1 MKAILSTASG
11 GGAASPYATAALES
25 AAGLIG
31 RSFAAAEVRSEST
44 AIRAVLSPELLGL
57 VGRSLIRHGEVVFY
71 IDVDD
76 AGVLNLL
83 PACKVEIK
91 GAAAEASWRYA
102 LDVNGPSRSRKMKNV
117 EASGVCHFRYAVEP
131 AKPWMGCGPLQVAF
145 QAGRLSAE
153 LEAALAD
160 EVSSPVAHLLP
171 IPSTDGKDNTV
182 ELLRAD
188 IKKAKGAT
196 LLVEGGDWGSPGGA
210 QTGAGWEPRRLGAE
224 PPSTLVELQK
234 ATTSQV
240 YAACGVS
247 PALFDSS
254 ASAGGMRESWR
265 QLRYATLNPLGKMV
279 EAELSRKLETEIM
292 LGWDALAASDVT
304 GRARAYASLIAASM
318 PAAEARRLTGLE

>member
-31 RSFAAAEVRSEST
+31 RSFSAAEVHTGST
-44 AIRAVLSPELLGL
+44 AIRDVLSPELLGL

-91 GAAAEASWRYA
+91 GAAAEASWRYS
-102 LDVNGPSRSRKMKNV
+102 LNVNGPSKSRKMKGV
-117 EASGVCHFRYAVEP
+117 EASGVCHFRYAVD
-131 AKPWMGCGPLQVAF
+131 ASKPWIGVGPLQVAWA
-145 QAGRLSAE
+145 AGRLSAE

-160 EVSSPVAHLLP
+160 EVSSPVGHLLP
-171 IPSTDGKDNTV
+171 IPSTDGQDKTV
-182 ELLRAD
+182 ELLRSD

-196 LLVEGGDWGSPGGA
+196 LIVEAGDWGSPGGVP
-210 QTGAGWEPRRLGAE
+210 GAGWEPRRLGAE
-224 PPSTLVELQK
+224 PPAALVNLQ
-234 ATTSQV
+234 ASTTSQV
-240 YAACGVS
+240 LAACGVS
-247 PALFDSS
+247 PALMASG

-265 QLRYATLNPLGKMV
+265 QLRYATLSPLGKMV
-279 EAELSRKLETEIM
+279 EAELTRKLETEIT

-304 GRARAYASLIAASM
+304 GRARAYASLVAASM